1 MEFSWKT
8 QVFILLQGLSC
19 AFGQAWDRSL
29 YATSPPVYPS
39 PNTAGLGGWE
49 DALSQAN
56 GFLSQLTLDEK
67 VQIVTGTPGPCTG
80 NIGPIARLG
89 FSGLCLQDG
98 PLAIRQ
104 ATYASVFPAG
114 LTAAAS
120 WDKGLI
126 YQRGVYL
133 GEEFRGKGAH
143 IALMPVAGTLG
154 RSATGGR
161 NWEGFSPDPYLTGI
175 GMDLTIRAV
184 QSTGVQTTSKHVVGN
199 EQETQ
204 RNPSTIFPDNTT
216 ASNIAGPPPG
226 VGGIT
231 IEAVSSN
238 IDDRTM
244 HEVYLWPFADSVH
257 AGTTSIMCS
266 YNRINASYG
275 CENSKILNGIL
286 KDELGFQGYVMS
298 DWGATHSGVSSVLA
312 GLDMTMPG
320 GIGFTSDVPSYWGAN
335 LTGAIQN
342 GSVPEARLDDMVRR
356 VMTPYFYL
364 GQDSGFPP
372 VDPSSTDASIFTL
385 FAPPDTW
392 RYDFNLT
399 SPSNVDVRGNH
410 AHLIRELGAA
420 GTVLLKNVNNALPLR
435 NPQTIGVFGNDAGDF
450 LNGPYSLSLSFGG
463 DYEFQTQAVGG
474 GSGTGRFT
482 YVIPPLD
489 AIKARANHAS
499 PDGALVQYIL
509 NNTLILQPDGLSS
522 LLPYP
527 PEVCLVFTKTFA
539 TEGFDRTTLELGWN
553 GTEVVNT
560 IARTC
565 NNTIVITHSGGLNIL
580 PFADNPNVTAI
591 LAAHFPGQ
599 ESGNSIVD
607 VLYGDVNPS
616 GKLPYTIARNA
627 SDYNA
632 PVTNSTELLT
642 TRDPNAW
649 QADFTEGLMIDYRH
663 FDMANI
669 TPQYEFGFGLS
680 YTTFDIGN
688 ISVTALTDGPVSAL
702 PPPAVIAPGGN
713 PTLWDGL
720 YRVTVVVSNT
730 GDVGGATVAQLYL
743 DMGSGAPE
751 GTPVRVLR
759 GFEKVS
765 VQPGESTEVAF
776 VLTRR
781 EISYWDI
788 VAQNWRIPSGEMTVS
803 VGLSSRD
810 LRQEAPLT
818 VL

>member
-8 QVFILLQGLSC
+8 QAFILLQGLSC
-19 AFGQAWDRSL
+19 ALVKHGIAL
-29 YATSPPVYPS
+29 YTRV
-39 PNTAGLGGWE
+39 
-49 DALSQAN
+49 AL
-56 GFLSQLTLDEK
+56 LSTH
-67 VQIVTGTPGPCTG
+67 P
-80 NIGPIARLG
+80 
-89 FSGLCLQDG
+89 
-98 PLAIRQ
+98 

-126 YQRGVYL
+126 HQRGVYL

-143 IALMPVAGTLG
+143 VALLPVAGTLG

-161 NWEGFSPDPYLTGI
+161 NWEGFSPDPYLTGVA
-175 GMDLTIRAV
+175 MDVTIRAV

-204 RNPSTIFPDNTT
+204 RNPSTIFPNGTSV
-216 ASNIAGPPPG
+216 SNVLFGAPP
-226 VGGIT
+226 GGIT

-244 HEVYLWPFADSVH
+244 HEVYLWPFADSVR

-266 YNRINASYG
+266 YNRLNASYG
-275 CENSKILNGIL
+275 CQNSKILNGIL
-286 KDELGFQGYVMS
+286 KDELAFQGYVMS

-320 GIGFTSDVPSYWGAN
+320 GISFLSDTPSYLGQN
-335 LTGAIQN
+335 LTAAVQN
-342 GSVPEARLDDMVRR
+342 GSVPEARLNDMVRR
-356 VMTPYFYL
+356 VMTPYFLL
-364 GQDSGFPP
+364 GQDNDFPP
-372 VDPSSTDASIFTL
+372 VDPSSTDANFFTL
-385 FAPPDTW
+385 LAPPSTW
-392 RYDFNLT
+392 RYEFNLT
-399 SPSNVDVRGNH
+399 GPSNVDVRGNH
-410 AHLIRELGAA
+410 AQLIRQLGAA

-435 NPQTIGVFGNDAGDF
+435 NPQNIGVFGNDAGDF
-450 LNGPYSLSLSFGG
+450 LNGLYSVTLSSNG
-463 DYEFQTQAVGG
+463 DYEFGTQAVGG

-509 NNTLILQPDGLSS
+509 NNTLILQPDGLST

-565 NNTIVITHSGGLNIL
+565 NNTIVVTHSGGLNIL

-632 PVTNSTELLT
+632 PITNSTELLT

-688 ISVTALTDGPVSAL
+688 ISLTALTDGPVSAL
-702 PPPAVIAPGGN
+702 PPPAATQPGGN
-713 PTLWDGL
+713 PTLWDAL
-720 YRVTVVVSNT
+720 YRVTVTVSNT
-730 GDVGGATVAQLYL
+730 GDIGGATVAQLYL

-765 VQPGESTEVAF
+765 VQPGQSTEVSFA
-776 VLTRR
+776 LTRR
-781 EISYWDI
+781 DISYWDI
-788 VAQNWRIPSGEMTVS
+788 VAQNWRISSGEMTVS

-810 LRQEAPLT
+810 LRQEIALT